1 MSIEVDAYA
10 ERRCQLEKILV
21 QGIADRIADAPFAAQ
36 EMAEAVVT
44 VLNVLMRAPFE
55 PAERESS

>member
-21 QGIADRIADAPFAAQ
+21 QGIADRIADAPFA
-36 EMAEAVVT
+36 V
-44 VLNVLMRAPFE
+44 
-55 PAERESS
+55 